1 MPTYTP
7 PLRDIRFTFE
17 HIAGLDELAKLDGLT
32 HADLDSSMD
41 VVGEFG
47 RFCVDKLLPTN
58 RPGDVAGS
66 RVVDGRVVT
75 PAGFKEAYAAYFE
88 AGWSSVPFEP
98 GYGGGGFPWLV
109 ALAMQEILNSVNMA
123 FALCPLLTQGFI
135 ELLTVHGTEQ
145 QKQRYLTK
153 LISGE
158 WTGTMNLTEPEAGSD
173 VGALR
178 TRAVKQADGTYR
190 ISGTKIFI
198 TYGDHDMAENVVHLV
213 LARTPEAPPGT
224 KGISL
229 FIVPATLVDDDGAL
243 GERNKVNVVSIEH
256 KMGIHASPTCVL
268 EFDGA
273 VGELVLDEQQ
283 GMRGMFTMMN
293 NARLSVGTQGLGL
306 CEAAYQAALQ
316 YAKVRT
322 QGRAV
327 GSPAGTSSPI
337 IEHPDVRRMLLTM
350 KAYTEASRALCYFN
364 ARQVDLAHHHPD
376 PDARAEAAQL
386 GALLTPLSKAWVT
399 DLANE
404 VTSLGVQV
412 HGGMGFIEETG
423 VAQLYRDARIAAI
436 YEGTNGI
443 QAIDLVLRKVPLR
456 GGAVLT
462 EMVSRMRA
470 TAQELAG
477 APGAL
482 ASVGSRLADAL
493 DTVEEANAWL
503 RRNAEDPDQLLAAAT
518 PYLRLL
524 SQVVGGWLLGVEA
537 LAASRAL
544 SGAPSDDRAFLEA
557 KVATACF
564 YAEHLLPMVEGL
576 IATITSGKE
585 ALFATPADAL

>member
-1 MPTYTP
+1 MPTYSP

-17 HIAGLDELAKLDGLT
+17 HVAGLDEIAKLEDLA
-32 HADLDSSMD
+32 HADLDSAME
-41 VVGEFG
+41 VVAEFG
-47 RFCVDKLLPTN
+47 RFCVDKLLPLN
-58 RPGDVAGS
+58 RTGDVTGS
-66 RVVDGRVVT
+66 KVVDGRVVT
-75 PAGFKEAYAAYFE
+75 PPGFKEAYQDYFE
-88 AGWSSVPFEP
+88 AGWNSVPFDQ
-98 GYGGGGFPWLV
+98 GYGGGGFPWMV
-109 ALAMQEILNSVNMA
+109 ALAMQEILNSVNMS

-135 ELLTVHGTEQ
+135 ELLTAHGTED

-158 WTGTMNLTEPEAGSD
+158 WSGTMNLTEPDAGSD

-178 TRAVKQADGTYR
+178 TKAVQQDDGTYR

-198 TYGDHDMAENVVHLV
+198 TFGDHDMAENIVHLV
-213 LARTPEAPPGT
+213 LARVPGAPPGT

-229 FIVPATLVDDDGAL
+229 FIVPATLVDANGEL
-243 GERNKVNVVSIEH
+243 GERNTVTTVSVEH

-273 VGELVLDEQQ
+273 VGELVLEEQQ

-306 CEAAYQAALQ
+306 CEAAYQAALD
-316 YAKVRT
+316 YAKVRL

-327 GSPAGTSSPI
+327 GASAGTSSPI

-350 KAYTEASRALCYFN
+350 KAYTEAARALCYYN
-364 ARQVDLAHHHPD
+364 ARQVDLAHHHAD
-376 PDARAEAAQL
+376 ADARTAAAEL
-386 GALLTPLSKAWVT
+386 GALLTPLSKAWGT

-404 VTSLGVQV
+404 ITSLGVQV

-456 GGAVLT
+456 GGGVLADL
-462 EMVSRMRA
+462 VGKMRA
-470 TAQELAG
+470 TASELDSAG
-477 APGAL
+477 DL
-482 ASVGSRLADAL
+482 ASIGVRLTASLGTL
-493 DTVEEANAWL
+493 DRAVAWL
-503 RRNAEDPDQLLAAAT
+503 SSNAADPEQALAAAT
-518 PYLRLL
+518 PFLRLL

-537 LAASRAL
+537 LAAARAL
-544 SGAPSDDRAFLEA
+544 SGGQPDDEAFLET
-557 KVATACF
+557 KVATAKF
-564 YAEHLLPMVEGL
+564 YADHLLPTVDGL
-576 IATITSGKE
+576 LATITAGKADLFQIPAA
-585 ALFATPADAL
+585 AL